1 MATLASLIDNNIL
14 IAEEFVGLA
23 GSAVAD
29 IAVPSSSVGYSV
41 LGIDPD
47 NFNAN
52 YIAPDDDT
60 TPFPVY
66 QPPTIGIPVT
76 PSLVALHGINPPL
89 IPTTPTVVTSGLFD
103 TPLPTNPIPQFTEP
117 DVNLH
122 ADDIYNAIVA
132 VAQPVL
138 DTVVLPTITPL
149 SIGAVPQVTI
159 PGYESYAILGEL
171 QSPSDYASYYQSQ
184 YDNASPVMR
193 GLVDDMMDAF
203 IQKYAPD
210 YPTVRTQ
217 LSAAIQS
224 GIAGDDLPVAHEAA
238 LFSRHQARVNKEA
251 FRAEL
256 SIIND
261 PGYRG
266 WIIPPGKQQAAIDS
280 LAVESARNL
289 AGAATDTFIEIRR
302 AAIQSY
308 QFILNMADNQ
318 LSGVRG
324 QILQFSGTGL
334 SIIGA
339 STAQAQNLAN
349 MLITK
354 FEHEKSRHEFSLA
367 IMKAIDEQFKIKLDA
382 ALSVLVAY
390 EAELKA
396 LGLRT
401 DIEGK
406 QIDAARI
413 QVDVQRTQVQL
424 YSAIVDAIAKRTVGD
439 ELKIKEMALKVSVFD
454 TQIKAVLAAY
464 DAYKAA
470 NDGDKSKLEGEL
482 SKLEIF
488 KAQLQGVNLHLE
500 AQKSIQQGDIAY
512 NEAQL
517 GQFSTQLGAYETSA
531 KISLQ
536 RFTAE
541 AEQKKLGVD
550 VFKIKSDVALSL
562 YEGQLREDIAFN
574 GAITEAFRGNVASLS
589 NYYQLKKGYA
599 ELQLNAQNSIANGY
613 TNVASA
619 AIQANSAVLSLAGT
633 E

>member
-1 MATLASLIDNNIL
+1 MALADLINFNIDTASQF
-14 IAEEFVGLA
+14 IDLA
-23 GSAVAD
+23 GAAVAE
-29 IAVPSSSVGYSV
+29 IAVPHATVGYSV
-41 LGIDPD
+41 LGIDPN

-52 YIAPDDDT
+52 YEAPPDDT

-66 QPPTIGIPVT
+66 QPPTLAIPAT
-76 PSLVALHGINPPL
+76 PNLVALHGINPPAL
-89 IPTTPTVVTSGLFD
+89 PATPTVVTAGLFD

-117 DVNLH
+117 DIDLH
-122 ADDIYNAIVA
+122 ADEIYHAIVA
-132 VAQPVL
+132 VAEPVL
-138 DTVVLPTITPL
+138 AEIILPTITPL
-149 SIGAVPQVTI
+149 AIGAVPQVTI
-159 PGYESYAILGEL
+159 PGYAPYPILGEI
-171 QSPSDYASYYQSQ
+171 QAPDDYAGYYQAQ

-193 GLVDDMMDAF
+193 GLVDDMMDSF

-217 LSAAIQS
+217 LSEAIQS
-224 GIAGDDLPVAHEAA
+224 GLAGNSLPTAYDDA
-238 LFSRHQARVNKEA
+238 LFSRHQARVNKESA
-251 FRAEL
+251 RAEL
-256 SIIND
+256 SILND

-266 WIIPPGKQQAAIDS
+266 WIVPPGKQQAAIDS
-280 LAVESARNL
+280 LAIESARNL
-289 AGAATDTFIEIRR
+289 AGASTEAFIEIRR

-308 QFILNMADNQ
+308 QFVLNMADNQ
-318 LSGVRG
+318 LTGIRG
-324 QILQFSGTGL
+324 QVLQFSSTGL
-334 SIIGA
+334 AIIGA

-349 MLITK
+349 LLVTK
-354 FEHEKSRHEFSLA
+354 FEHERSRHEFSLA

-382 ALSVLVAY
+382 ALSVMVAY

-396 LGLRT
+396 LGLKA

-406 QIDAARI
+406 QMDAARI

-482 SKLEIF
+482 SKLELF
-488 KAQLQGVNLHLE
+488 KAQLQGVNLQLD
-500 AQKSIQQGDIAY
+500 AQKAIQQGDIAF

-517 GQFSTQLGAYETSA
+517 GQFGTQLGAYETSA
-531 KISLQ
+531 KIALQ

-550 VFKIKSDVALSL
+550 VFKVKSDVALSL
-562 YEGQLREDIAFN
+562 YEGQLKEDIAFN
-574 GAITEAFRGNVASLS
+574 GAITEAFRGNVSSRS
-589 NYYQLKKGYA
+589 NYYQLLKSYS
-599 ELQLNAQNSIANGY
+599 ELQLNAQSAIASGY

-619 AIQANSAVLSLAGT
+619 AIQANSAVLSLSGT